1 MRAAPACLR
10 LSPQPAPL
18 TIPTPSRR
26 KKLASEPDFERPP
39 LWIHE
44 VVSGILAPKREM
56 KRRALLA
63 MLNRVPAA
71 EPKKRG

>member
-1 MRAAPACLR
+1 
-10 LSPQPAPL
+10 L

-26 KKLASEPDFERPP
+26 KKLDSEPHFERPP

-44 VVSGILAPKREM
+44 VVAGILAPKREM

-63 MLNRVPAA
+63 MLNRVPLAA
-71 EPKKRG
+71 EPGKPERKKPR

>member
-1 MRAAPACLR
+1 M
-10 LSPQPAPL
+10 
-18 TIPTPSRR
+18 IETPSRR
-26 KKLASEPDFERPP
+26 KKLASEPDFQRPP

-63 MLNRVPAA
+63 MLNRLPIAAARPAR
-71 EPKKRG
+71 KKR